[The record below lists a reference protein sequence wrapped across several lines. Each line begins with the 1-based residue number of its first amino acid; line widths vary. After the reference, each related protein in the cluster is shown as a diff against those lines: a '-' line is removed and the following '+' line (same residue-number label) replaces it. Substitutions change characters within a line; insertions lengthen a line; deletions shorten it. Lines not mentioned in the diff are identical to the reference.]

1 MERRSES
8 GMEQLGGARAMRGYP
23 NPLAV
28 TLRGLCRVDADN
40 VKLGWVSAFVK
51 AMQQQHSGCGA
62 GATRCVGC
70 WTLWVTPIHLG
81 RNWGGK
87 GPPGDFVVSEGEY
100 DEESED
106 ESNAGAS
113 KKACTAGLS
122 GNGRMAG
129 VRLAKIRAKN
139 PIHTPGEDETPES
152 AQRKVAWVRAWAAKV
167 STVVGRVTLE
177 ETPCSNAPLVKYPA
191 KDVSLHALH
200 SGLNMGK
207 VMSIVQVFPGGDAE
221 QKKLKKLVSAW

>member
-1 MERRSES
+1 
-8 GMEQLGGARAMRGYP
+8 MRGYS

-139 PIHTPGEDETPES
+139 PIHTQGEDETPES